1 MTVSLVK
8 TAFAETAGS
17 VIRFPYWWYTEGLSK
32 TARWIWNALA
42 YRWRASAIGLW
53 MQNLL
58 VPMYG
63 QYDLSGRMVSF
74 FMRLVVLF
82 WRSIAFAIEGA
93 AYAILLVAWCL
104 APVISLVMLIEP
116 LTRPFIG

>member
-1 MTVSLVK
+1 MALG
-8 TAFAETAGS
+8 ETAGS
-17 VIRFPYWWYTEGLSK
+17 LVRFSYWWYTEGLSK
-32 TARWIWNALA
+32 TARWIGDTLA
-42 YRWRASAIGLW
+42 FRWRASAIGLW
-53 MQNLL
+53 MTNLF

-63 QYDLSGRMVSF
+63 QYDFTGRLVSF

-82 WRSIAFAIEGA
+82 WRSIAFFVEAT
-93 AYAILLVAWCL
+93 AYGVLLLVWCL